1 MVSPSFNLWTESWIT
16 VEGDRGQSVE
26 LSLAQTLEQAHC
38 YRALCDSSPLVLV
51 GLYRL
56 LVAILQDALQPQDE
70 RDLADLWAAGRFPEE
85 VIATFGR
92 RYARRFDLF
101 SETEPFYQS
110 ADLSLYPRPEDKA
123 NLKSIVT
130 LLPETP
136 AGTAVTHYHYGAET
150 EAQFC
155 PTTVAKGL
163 MMIPAFASSGGAG
176 IKPSINGVPPIY
188 VLPGGETLFQSLVA
202 SLTTPAFQPKPS
214 QGVRDTPWWKHDP
227 IVGHK
232 QEVNQVGYLHSLTFP
247 ARRVRL
253 HPRKMT
259 APCRHCGQMAEWA
272 VSTMIYQMGESRPKD
287 APFWF
292 DPFAAYRL
300 PDQASDKNEAPK
312 PIRPVEGRVLWREF
326 AGLFFQ
332 SKSGRTKQPTVLVQT
347 ARVIEEYDVARND
360 IPYPFRCVGLRTD
373 MKAKIFE
380 WMDAGFT
387 VSSALLGDSEVGMLT
402 QNAID
407 FALAGEIIIKQVFR
421 QSFSGSLA
429 NGERHQRGKNRM
441 AQAYWARLT
450 PHFAEFVVG
459 LSDLKRREQLVD
471 EWLDI
476 VVATAQ
482 AAFQKAATTLGDEAA
497 TLRQRVQG
505 ENLCRARLFKARN
518 DQR

>member
-1 MVSPSFNLWTESWIT
+1 MVSPSFNLWTDSWIT
-16 VEGDRGQSVE
+16 VEGDRDQPVE
-26 LSLAQTLEQAHC
+26 LSLAQILEQAHH
-38 YRALCDSSPLVLV
+38 YRALCDPSPLVLV
-51 GLYRL
+51 GLHRL
-56 LVAILQDALQPQDE
+56 LVAILQDALQPQHE
-70 RDLADLWAAGRFPEE
+70 QDLANLWAAGRFPKE
-85 VIATFGR
+85 VIATFGQ
-92 RYARRFDLF
+92 RYAHRFDLF
-101 SETEPFYQS
+101 SEAEPFFQS

-123 NLKSIVT
+123 NLKSIAH

-136 AGTAVTHYHYGAET
+136 AGTAVTHYHHGDET

-155 PTTVAKGL
+155 PATVAKGL
-163 MMIPAFASSGGAG
+163 IMIPAFASSGGAG

-188 VLPGGETLFQSLVA
+188 VLPGGENLFQSLVA
-202 SLTTPAFQPKPS
+202 SLTTPAFQPKLS
-214 QGVRDTPWWKHDP
+214 QGVRDIPWWNHDP
-227 IVGHK
+227 VIGHK

-259 APCRHCGQMAEWA
+259 APCSHCGQITEWS

-326 AGLFFQ
+326 AGLFLQ
-332 SKSGRTKQPTVLVQT
+332 SKAGHTKQPGILVQI
-347 ARVIEEYDVARND
+347 ARVIEEHHVAHND

-380 WMDAGFT
+380 WIDAGF
-387 VSSALLGDSEVGMLT
+387 VLPPALLRDLEVGMFT
-402 QNAID
+402 QNAVD
-407 FALAGEIIIKQVFR
+407 FALTGEIIIKQVFR
-421 QSFSGSLA
+421 QSFSGPLTNS
-429 NGERHQRGKNRM
+429 ERHQRTKNWM
-441 AQAYWARLT
+441 VQAYWARLT
-450 PHFAEFVVG
+450 PYFAGFVVG
-459 LSDLKRREQLVD
+459 LSDWKRREQLVD
-471 EWLDI
+471 EWLNI

-482 AAFQKAATTLGDEAA
+482 AAFQEAAATLGDEAA

>member
-1 MVSPSFNLWTESWIT
+1 MVSPSFNLWTDSWIT
-16 VEGDRGQSVE
+16 VEGDRGQPVD
-26 LSLAQTLEQAHC
+26 LSLAQILEQAHH
-38 YRALCDSSPLVLV
+38 YRTLCDPSPLVLV
-51 GLYRL
+51 GLHRL

-70 RDLADLWAAGRFPEE
+70 RDLANLWAAGRFPEE

-92 RYARRFDLF
+92 RYAHRFDLF
-101 SETEPFYQS
+101 SETEPIYQS

-123 NLKSIVT
+123 NLKSIAH

-136 AGTAVTHYHYGAET
+136 AGTAVTHYHHGDET

-155 PTTVAKGL
+155 PATVAKGL
-163 MMIPAFASSGGAG
+163 IMIPAFAPSGGAG

-188 VLPGGETLFQSLVA
+188 VLPGGENLFQSLVA
-202 SLTTPAFQPKPS
+202 SLTTPAFQPKLS

-227 IVGHK
+227 VIGHK

-259 APCRHCGQMAEWA
+259 APCRRCGQMAEWG
-272 VSTMIYQMGESRPKD
+272 VSTMIYQMGESRSKD

-292 DPFAAYRL
+292 DPFVAYRL
-300 PDQASDKNEAPK
+300 PDQTSDKDEAPK

-326 AGLFFQ
+326 AGLFLQ
-332 SKSGRTKQPTVLVQT
+332 SKAGHMKQPSVLVQIG
-347 ARVIEEYDVARND
+347 RIIEEYEVARND

-380 WMDAGFT
+380 WIEAGFA
-387 VSSALLGDSEVGMLT
+387 VPPVLLRDPEVGMLT
-402 QNAID
+402 QNAVD
-407 FALAGEIIIKQVFR
+407 FALTGEAIIRQAFH
-421 QSFSGSLA
+421 QSFSGSLG
-429 NGERHQRGKNRM
+429 NSERHQRTKNRM
-441 AQAYWARLT
+441 AQAYWARLAS
-450 PHFAEFVVG
+450 HFTEFVVG
-459 LSDLKRREQLVD
+459 LSDPKRREELAS
-471 EWLDI
+471 EWLDR
-476 VVATAQ
+476 VAATAQ
-482 AAFQKAATTLGDEAA
+482 VAFQEAATTLGDEAA

-505 ENLCRARLFKARN
+505 ENLCRVRLFKARN